1 MGKFVAFEKP
11 FSRKW
16 FRSYLLILVGTFAVA
31 SGYVFF
37 ITPHKIVPGGVYG
50 ISIMIHYTL
59 GTPIGL
65 TALAFNIPLTII
77 GVKVLG
83 PRFGV
88 KTVVGFILTSIFVDG
103 LFYLWGNNA
112 LVEED
117 TLLSC
122 IFGGLLIGV
131 GVGLIFKA
139 KASSGGTDVVSM
151 MLGKYTKLPLGQLSI
166 MVDSTIVMASLL
178 VFGDWKIPLYSFIV
192 IFILGK
198 VVDVTLQGISY
209 DKTLFIISDKYEE
222 IRDKIINDLNRGG
235 TYIHGEGMYN
245 GAPKKI
251 IYLVA
256 NRRELAMLKEFIR
269 DIDPQA
275 FLSVV
280 DANEILGKGF
290 KSLHE
295 KITE

>member
-1 MGKFVAFEKP
+1 MGKFLPFEKP
-11 FSRKW
+11 FSKKW
-16 FRSYLLILVGTFAVA
+16 FRSYILILIGTFAIAV
-31 SGYVFF
+31 GYVYF
-37 ITPHKIVPGGVYG
+37 ISPHKIVPGGVYG
-50 ISIMIHYTL
+50 IAIMIHYTF
-59 GTPIGL
+59 GFPIGL
-65 TALAFNIPLTII
+65 TALCFNIPLTII
-77 GVKVLG
+77 GIKVLG

-88 KTVVGFILTSIFVDG
+88 KTVVGFILTSVFVDT
-103 LFYLWGNNA
+103 LYYFSGNSA

-122 IFGGLLIGV
+122 IFGGLLIGL
-131 GVGLIFKA
+131 GVGLVFKA
-139 KASSGGTDVVSM
+139 KASSGGTDLVSM
-151 MLGKYTKLPLGQLSI
+151 MLAKYTRLPLGQLSM
-166 MVDSTIVMASLL
+166 MVDSSIVLVSLL

-222 IRDKIINDLNRGG
+222 IRDKIIMDLNRGG
-235 TYIHGEGMYN
+235 TFIHGEGMYN

-251 IYLVA
+251 IYVVV
-256 NRRELAMLKEFIR
+256 NRRELAMLEEFISH
-269 DIDPQA
+269 IDPGA

-290 KSLHE
+290 KSLHD
-295 KITE
+295 KISD

>member
-1 MGKFVAFEKP
+1 MGRFLPFEKP
-11 FSRKW
+11 FSKKW
-16 FRSYLLILVGTFAVA
+16 FRSYILIIIGTFAIAV
-31 SGYVFF
+31 GYVFF

-50 ISIMIHYTL
+50 ISIMIHYTF
-59 GTPIGL
+59 GFPIGL
-65 TALAFNIPLTII
+65 TALFFNIPLTIAGI
-77 GVKVLG
+77 KVLG
-83 PRFGV
+83 PRFGM

-103 LFYLWGNNA
+103 LYYLSQNRA

-122 IFGGLLIGV
+122 IFGGLMIGL
-131 GVGLIFKA
+131 GVGLVFRA

-151 MLGKYTKLPLGQLSI
+151 ILGKYTRLPLGQLSI
-166 MVDSTIVMASLL
+166 MVDSTIVIASLA

-209 DKTLFIISDKYEE
+209 DKTLFIISDKYQE

-235 TYIHGEGMYN
+235 TFIQGEGMYN

-251 IYLVA
+251 IYVVV
-256 NRRELAMLKEFIR
+256 NRREVAMLQEFISH
-269 DIDPQA
+269 IDPDA
-275 FLSVV
+275 FLTVV

-290 KSLHE
+290 RSLHE
-295 KITE
+295 KVSD

>member
-1 MGKFVAFEKP
+1 MGKFLSFEKP
-11 FSRKW
+11 FSRRW
-16 FRSYLLILVGTFAVA
+16 FRSYILIVIGTFAVA

-59 GTPIGL
+59 GLPIGL
-65 TALAFNIPLTII
+65 TALAFNIPLTMI
-77 GVKVLG
+77 GIRVLG

-88 KTVVGFILTSIFVDG
+88 KTVVGFILTSIFVDS
-103 LFYLWGNNA
+103 LYYLWGNQA

-131 GVGLIFKA
+131 GVGLVFKA
-139 KASSGGTDVVSM
+139 KASSGGTDVIAM
-151 MLGKYTKLPLGQLSI
+151 MIGKYTKLPLGQLSM
-166 MVDSTIVMASLL
+166 MVDSAIVLASLL

-209 DKTLFIISDKYEE
+209 DKTLFIISEKFME
-222 IRDKIINDLNRGG
+222 IRDKIINDLNRKG
-235 TYIHGEGMYN
+235 TFIQGEGMYN
-245 GAPKKI
+245 GAPRKI
-251 IYLVA
+251 IYVVV
-256 NRRELAMLKEFIR
+256 NRRELAMLEEYISH
-269 DIDPQA
+269 IDPDA

-290 KSLHE
+290 KSLHD
-295 KITE
+295 KISE

>member
-1 MGKFVAFEKP
+1 MGRFIPFEKP

-16 FRSYLLILVGTFAVA
+16 FRSYLLIVLGTFAVA
-31 SGYVFF
+31 AGYVFF
-37 ITPHKIVPGGVYG
+37 ISPHKIVPGGVYG
-50 ISIMIHYTL
+50 IAIMIHYTL
-59 GTPIGL
+59 GFPIGV
-65 TALAFNIPLTII
+65 TALFFNIPLTILGI
-77 GVKVLG
+77 KVLG

-88 KTVVGFILTSIFVDG
+88 KTVVGFILTSVFVDG
-103 LFYLWGNNA
+103 LYYLWGNAA

-122 IFGGLLIGV
+122 IFGGLLIGL
-131 GVGLIFKA
+131 GVGLVFKA
-139 KASSGGTDVVSM
+139 KASSGGTDLVSM
-151 MLGKYTKLPLGQLSI
+151 MLGKVTKMPLGQLSM
-166 MVDSTIVMASLL
+166 MVDSTIVLASLL

-235 TYIHGEGMYN
+235 TFIQGEGMYN

-251 IYLVA
+251 IYVVVS
-256 NRRELAMLKEFIR
+256 RRELAMLEEFISQ
-269 DIDPQA
+269 IDPGA

-295 KITE
+295 KVTD

>member
-1 MGKFVAFEKP
+1 MGKFLSFEKP
-11 FSRKW
+11 FSKKW
-16 FRSYLLILVGTFAVA
+16 FQSYILIVIGTFAVA
-31 SGYVFF
+31 AGYVFF

-50 ISIMIHYTL
+50 ISIMIHYNF
-59 GTPIGL
+59 GFPIGL

-77 GVKVLG
+77 GIRVLG

-88 KTVVGFILTSIFVDG
+88 KTVVGFVLTSVFVDG
-103 LFYLWGNNA
+103 LFYLWGYNA

-122 IFGGLLIGV
+122 IFGGLLIGF
-131 GVGLIFKA
+131 GVGLIFRA

-151 MLGKYTKLPLGQLSI
+151 MLGKYTRLPLGQLSI
-166 MVDSTIVMASLL
+166 MVDSTIVVASLL

-198 VVDVTLQGISY
+198 VVDITLQGISY

-222 IRDKIINDLNRGG
+222 IRDKIILDLNRGG
-235 TYIHGEGMYN
+235 TFIHGEGMYN

-251 IYLVA
+251 IYVVV
-256 NRRELAMLKEFIR
+256 NRREVAMLQEYINKV
-269 DIDPQA
+269 DPAA
-275 FLSVV
+275 FLTVV

-290 KSLHE
+290 KSLHD
-295 KITE
+295 KISD

>member
-1 MGKFVAFEKP
+1 MGRFIPSEKP

-16 FRSYLLILVGTFAVA
+16 FRSYLLIVVGTFAVA
-31 SGYVFF
+31 AGYVFF
-37 ITPHKIVPGGVYG
+37 ISPHKIVPGGVYG
-50 ISIMIHYTL
+50 IAIMIHYTL
-59 GTPIGL
+59 GFPIGV
-65 TALAFNIPLTII
+65 TALFFNIPLTILGI
-77 GVKVLG
+77 KVLG

-88 KTVVGFILTSIFVDG
+88 KTVVGFILTSIFVDS
-103 LFYLWGNNA
+103 LYYLWGNTA

-122 IFGGLLIGV
+122 IFGGLLIGL
-131 GVGLIFKA
+131 GVGLVFKA
-139 KASSGGTDVVSM
+139 KASSGGTDLVSM
-151 MLGKYTKLPLGQLSI
+151 MLGKATKLPLGQLSM
-166 MVDSTIVMASLL
+166 MVDSTIVLASLL

-209 DKTLFIISDKYEE
+209 DKTLFIISDKYEL

-235 TYIHGEGMYN
+235 TFIQGEGMYN

-251 IYLVA
+251 IYVVVS
-256 NRRELAMLKEFIR
+256 RRELAMLEEFISQ
-269 DIDPQA
+269 IDPGA

-295 KITE
+295 KVTD

>member
-1 MGKFVAFEKP
+1 MGRFIPFEKP

-16 FRSYLLILVGTFAVA
+16 FRSYLLIVLGTFAVA
-31 SGYVFF
+31 AGYVFF
-37 ITPHKIVPGGVYG
+37 ISPHKIVPGGVYG
-50 ISIMIHYTL
+50 IAIMIHYTL
-59 GTPIGL
+59 GFPIGL
-65 TALAFNIPLTII
+65 TALFFNIPLTILGI
-77 GVKVLG
+77 KVLG

-88 KTVVGFILTSIFVDG
+88 KTVVGFILTSVFVDG
-103 LFYLWGNNA
+103 LYYLWGNAA

-122 IFGGLLIGV
+122 IFGGLLIGL
-131 GVGLIFKA
+131 GVGLVFKA
-139 KASSGGTDVVSM
+139 KASSGGTDLVSM
-151 MLGKYTKLPLGQLSI
+151 MLGKATKLPLGQLSM
-166 MVDSTIVMASLL
+166 MVDSTIVLASLL

-209 DKTLFIISDKYEE
+209 DKTLFIISDKYEL

-235 TYIHGEGMYN
+235 TFIQGEGMYN

-251 IYLVA
+251 IYVVVS
-256 NRRELAMLKEFIR
+256 RRELAMLEEFISQ
-269 DIDPQA
+269 IDPGA

-295 KITE
+295 KVTD

>member
-1 MGKFVAFEKP
+1 MGRFIPFEKP

-16 FRSYLLILVGTFAVA
+16 FRSYLLIVLGTFAVA
-31 SGYVFF
+31 AGYVFF
-37 ITPHKIVPGGVYG
+37 ISPHKIVPGGVYG
-50 ISIMIHYTL
+50 IAIMIHYTL
-59 GTPIGL
+59 GFPIGV
-65 TALAFNIPLTII
+65 TALFFNIPLTILGI
-77 GVKVLG
+77 KVLG

-88 KTVVGFILTSIFVDG
+88 KTVVGFILTSIFVDS
-103 LFYLWGNNA
+103 LYYLWGNTA

-122 IFGGLLIGV
+122 IFGGLLIGL
-131 GVGLIFKA
+131 GVGLVFKA
-139 KASSGGTDVVSM
+139 KASSGGTDLVSM
-151 MLGKYTKLPLGQLSI
+151 MLGKVTRLPLGQLSM
-166 MVDSTIVMASLL
+166 MVDSTIVLASLL

-209 DKTLFIISDKYEE
+209 DKTLFIISDKYEL

-235 TYIHGEGMYN
+235 TYIQGEGMYN

-251 IYLVA
+251 IYVVVS
-256 NRRELAMLKEFIR
+256 RRELAMLEEFISQ
-269 DIDPQA
+269 IDPGA

-295 KITE
+295 KVTD

>member
-1 MGKFVAFEKP
+1 MGKFLTFEKP

-16 FRSYLLILVGTFAVA
+16 FRSYILIVIGTFAIA

-50 ISIMIHYTL
+50 ISIMLHYTFGL
-59 GTPIGL
+59 PIGM
-65 TALAFNIPLTII
+65 TALAFNIPLTIAGI
-77 GVKVLG
+77 KILG

-88 KTVVGFILTSIFVDG
+88 KTIVGFILTSVFVDG
-103 LFYLWGNNA
+103 LFYFSDYNA

-122 IFGGLLIGV
+122 IFGGLLIGL

-139 KASSGGTDVVSM
+139 KASSGGTDVVAM
-151 MLGKYTKLPLGQLSI
+151 ILGKYTKMPLGQLSI
-166 MVDSTIVMASLL
+166 MVDSTIVMTSLV

-222 IRDKIINDLNRGG
+222 IRDKIIKDLNRGG
-235 TYIHGEGMYN
+235 TFIHGEGMYN

-251 IYLVA
+251 IYVVV
-256 NRRELAMLKEFIR
+256 NRRELAMLEEFISQ
-269 DIDPQA
+269 IDPGA

-295 KITE
+295 KVTD